1 MENVEAALL
10 LLKEQA
16 LLATKN
22 HDGDFYNRYLAD
34 SAVAVV
40 PFGVFRKEAI
50 VQQMADDASPFR
62 SMEVTDTQAI
72 VLTPESGIVTY
83 RATFP
88 AANGK
93 PLSTVFVTTVYAKI
107 NGEWKGMFYQQTP
120 LPAARD
126 V

>member
-1 MENVEAALL
+1 MEHVEAALL

-16 LLATKN
+16 LLATRN
-22 HDGDFYNRYLAD
+22 HDGDFYNHYLDD

-40 PFGVFRKEAI
+40 PFGVFRKAAI
-50 VQQMADDASPFR
+50 IQQMADAASPFR
-62 SMEVTDTQAI
+62 SMEVSDTQAI
-72 VLTPESGIVTY
+72 ALTPESGIVTY

-93 PLSTVFVTTVYAKI
+93 PPSTAFVTTVYAKK
-107 NGEWKGMFYQQTP
+107 NGEWKGVFYQQTP